1 MNILP
6 IASGKGGVGKTS
18 LAANLAVVFANAGK
32 KVILVDLDLGGSN
45 LHLLLGH
52 PADTPGIGSYVTGKK
67 EGTLKDLIVPS
78 GYKGVD
84 FIPGDSGIPGTANI
98 RVEQK
103 RQLIRELCT
112 LEADYLILDLGAGSG
127 FNTIDF
133 FLLTG
138 TGVVITAPTS
148 AAIAAC
154 YLFLKNVIF
163 RIIVSCFSLESPG
176 GMLLQ
181 KLKENSVSM
190 QTLHI
195 EKLIR
200 ELEHIDPDNF
210 RRFSRIYRSFHPRFI
225 INMLDEPKEAAKGE
239 RLRKNVSR
247 YLGLEMDYIGVI
259 FRDETQSRALSSGLP
274 ITVYKPTS
282 IMSQGVE
289 RVGKRILSG
298 EAATSSRLLSP
309 DQIEASYQIALS
321 DAEADYQNKV
331 GSIEDLFRNGDIG
344 EGDLLEILR
353 NQQFELNQLRKE
365 NRFLKRKLHDC
376 LSNTNPNM
384 ENQ

>member
-6 IASGKGGVGKTS
+6 IASGKGGVGKTT
-18 LAANLAVVFANAGK
+18 LAANLAVVFAKTGK
-32 KVILVDLDLGGSN
+32 KVLLVDLDLGGSN

-52 PADTPGIGSYVTGKK
+52 PADTPGIGSYVTGKQQ
-67 EGTLKDLIVPS
+67 GSLKDLIVPS
-78 GYKGVD
+78 GYEGVD
-84 FIPGDSGIPGTANI
+84 FIPGDSGIPGMANI

-103 RQLIRELCT
+103 RRLIRGLCS
-112 LEADYLILDLGAGSG
+112 LDAEYLILDLGAGSS

-138 TGVVITAPTS
+138 SGILITAPTS

-176 GMLLQ
+176 GQLLQ

-195 EKLIR
+195 QKLIQ
-200 ELEHIDPDNF
+200 ELENIDPENF
-210 RRFSRIYRSFHPRFI
+210 RKFARIYRSFRPRFI
-225 INMLDEPKEAAKGE
+225 INLLDEPKDATKGE

-247 YLGLEMDYIGVI
+247 YLGLDLDFLGVI
-259 FRDETQSRALSSGLP
+259 FRDETQSRALASGLP

-289 RVGKRILSG
+289 RIGKRILCAPLG
-298 EAATSSRLLSP
+298 PGAGRLLTP
-309 DQIEASYQIALS
+309 DEIDASYKIALA
-321 DAEADYQNKV
+321 DAESDYQNKV
-331 GSIEDLFRNGDIG
+331 NSLEDLYNSGNLS

-365 NRFLKRKLHDC
+365 NRFLKHKLHE
-376 LSNTNPNM
+376 LLKKGTT
-384 ENQ
+384 

>member
-6 IASGKGGVGKTS
+6 IASGKGGVGKTT
-18 LAANLAVVFANAGK
+18 LAANLAVVFAKTGK
-32 KVILVDLDLGGSN
+32 KVLLVDLDLGGSN

-67 EGTLKDLIVPS
+67 EGCLKDLIVPS
-78 GYKGVD
+78 GYEGVD
-84 FIPGDSGIPGTANI
+84 FIPGDSGIPGMANI

-103 RQLIRELCT
+103 RRLIRELCA
-112 LEADYLILDLGAGSG
+112 LDADYLILDLGAGSS

-138 TGVVITAPTS
+138 SGIVITAPTS

-176 GMLLQ
+176 GQLLQ

-195 EKLIR
+195 QKLIQ
-200 ELEHIDPDNF
+200 ELENIDPENF
-210 RRFSRIYRSFHPRFI
+210 RKFGRIYRAFCPRFI
-225 INMLDEPKEAAKGE
+225 INLLDEPKDATRGE

-247 YLGLEMDYIGVI
+247 YLGLDLDFLGVI
-259 FRDETQSRALSSGLP
+259 FRDETQSRALASGLP

-289 RVGKRILSG
+289 RIGKRILSTPPG
-298 EAATSSRLLSP
+298 IGAGRLLTP
-309 DQIEASYQIALS
+309 DEIDASYKIALS
-321 DAEADYQNKV
+321 DAENDYQNKV
-331 GSIEDLFRNGDIG
+331 NSLEDLYNSGNLS

-365 NRFLKRKLHDC
+365 NRFLKHKLHE
-376 LSNTNPNM
+376 LLKKGAS
-384 ENQ
+384 

>member
-6 IASGKGGVGKTS
+6 IASGKGGVGKTT
-18 LAANLAVVFANAGK
+18 LAANLAVVFAKTGK
-32 KVILVDLDLGGSN
+32 KVLLVDLDLGGSN

-67 EGTLKDLIVPS
+67 EGSLKDLIVPS
-78 GYKGVD
+78 GYEGVD
-84 FIPGDSGIPGTANI
+84 FIPGDSGIPGMANI

-103 RQLIRELCT
+103 RRLIRELCS
-112 LEADYLILDLGAGSG
+112 LDADYLILDLGAGSS

-138 TGVVITAPTS
+138 SGIVITAPTS

-163 RIIVSCFSLESPG
+163 RIIVSCFTLESPG
-176 GMLLQ
+176 GQLLQ

-195 EKLIR
+195 QKLIQ
-200 ELEHIDPDNF
+200 ELENIDPENF
-210 RRFSRIYRSFHPRFI
+210 RKFGRIYRAFRPRFI
-225 INMLDEPKEAAKGE
+225 INLLDEPKDATKGE

-247 YLGLEMDYIGVI
+247 YLGLDLDFLGVI
-259 FRDETQSRALSSGLP
+259 FRDETQSRALASGLP

-289 RVGKRILSG
+289 RIGKRILDTPLG
-298 EAATSSRLLSP
+298 MGAGRLLTP
-309 DQIEASYQIALS
+309 DEIDASYKIALS
-321 DAEADYQNKV
+321 DAENDYQNKV
-331 GSIEDLFRNGDIG
+331 NSLEDLYNSGNLS

-365 NRFLKRKLHDC
+365 NRFLKHKLHE
-376 LSNTNPNM
+376 LLKKGAS
-384 ENQ
+384 